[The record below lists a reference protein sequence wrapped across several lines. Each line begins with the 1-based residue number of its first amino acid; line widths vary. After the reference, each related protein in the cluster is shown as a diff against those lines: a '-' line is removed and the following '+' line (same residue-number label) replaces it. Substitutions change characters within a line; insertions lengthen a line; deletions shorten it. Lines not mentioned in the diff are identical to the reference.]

1 MITQP
6 ITEKNKRE
14 GIQIWKSI
22 SPEEHHNTP
31 VLISQ
36 STKDVL
42 KLTTIWQL
50 RNNWRISGFQKA
62 KGQILLLTCRII
74 VGPVLNGTGL
84 ALSCKEIDQGAMKTT
99 DFAQSV
105 GHFLQEDAI
114 TTEMFTEIQQSFKA
128 LVKNSPFSGDI
139 CKIAPK
145 KTITNRWKLSP
156 SVNWWSS
163 LEWNY
168 FALPQLYQ
176 KFLKISG

>member
-1 MITQP
+1 MVITQP

-22 SPEEHHNTP
+22 SPEGHHNTP

-50 RNNWRISGFQKA
+50 RNNLRMSGFQKA

-105 GHFLQEDAI
+105 RHFLWEDAV
-114 TTEMFTEIQQSFKA
+114 TTEMFTVDSAKFQSLSKEQSFLWWHLQNCPK
-128 LVKNSPFSGDI
+128 
-139 CKIAPK
+139 K
-145 KTITNRWKLSP
+145 KTIPNR
-156 SVNWWSS
+156 
-163 LEWNY
+163 
-168 FALPQLYQ
+168 
-176 KFLKISG
+176 